1 MNQEEIKKILPH
13 RDHML
18 LIDEAELREGKAYGK
33 KTIRGDEFFLQG
45 HFPGNPVVPGVILC
59 EILGQSACVL
69 LSGEAEGITPFFT
82 GLDKV
87 RFKNPVHPGDVFETE
102 CTLLKHKGPF
112 YWAEG
117 KGYVDGKL
125 CVSAEFSV
133 ALIKEGQEMCS
144 KILVA
149 NRGEV
154 AVRII
159 RACKEMGIETVAVYS
174 EADRNSLPVA
184 LADERICIGGNAAAE
199 SYLNQ
204 KNIISAALATN
215 SEAIH
220 PGYGFLSEN
229 AGFAKL
235 CEENGIVFIGP
246 KSEVISAMGDKDT
259 SRQLMQQVGV
269 PVVPGTEVLKDVEE
283 AKKYAKEIGYP
294 LLVKATAGGGGK
306 GIRVVAR
313 EEDLADAFHTAS
325 REAESAFGNG
335 DVFLEKYLTHV
346 RHVEM
351 QILADQQGNI
361 LCLGERDCSLQLNKQ
376 KVLEETPSPV
386 MTEDIRRKMMDA
398 AVLAAKAANYT
409 NAGTV
414 EFLLAPDGQFYFI
427 EMNTRLQVE
436 HPITEEISGVDIVKW
451 QIRIA
456 CQVPLNMKQEDIRLQ
471 GHAIECRI
479 NARSTGR
486 VEFLHIPGG
495 GRVHF
500 DTALMQDTVVVP
512 FYDSMLGK
520 LIVHANTRE
529 EAIRRMEAS
538 LCEMVIVGV
547 ETNIEEQLQLIRSKI
562 FQKGNYDTLI
572 LDKIL
577 KKG

>member
-1 MNQEEIKKILPH
+1 M
-13 RDHML
+13 
-18 LIDEAELREGKAYGK
+18 
-33 KTIRGDEFFLQG
+33 F
-45 HFPGNPVVPGVILC
+45 
-59 EILGQSACVL
+59 
-69 LSGEAEGITPFFT
+69 
-82 GLDKV
+82 
-87 RFKNPVHPGDVFETE
+87 
-102 CTLLKHKGPF
+102 
-112 YWAEG
+112 
-117 KGYVDGKL
+117 
-125 CVSAEFSV
+125 
-133 ALIKEGQEMCS
+133 S

-215 SEAIH
+215 AEAIH

-313 EEDLADAFHTAS
+313 EEDLEDAFHTAS

-335 DVFLEKYLTHV
+335 EVFLEKYLTHV

-436 HPITEEISGVDIVKW
+436 HPITEEISGIV
-451 QIRIA
+451 RYRA
-456 CQVPLNMKQEDIRLQ
+456 SADSCYCLSGAPECQ
-471 GHAIECRI
+471 
-479 NARSTGR
+479 TGGYPPAGDLSSN
-486 VEFLHIPGG
+486 VIIQCTLYKGGCGFSALPAFG

-538 LCEMVIVGV
+538 LCEMVIVGL
-547 ETNIEEQLQLIRSKI
+547 ETNIEEYAAALIRSKI

>member
-1 MNQEEIKKILPH
+1 M
-13 RDHML
+13 
-18 LIDEAELREGKAYGK
+18 
-33 KTIRGDEFFLQG
+33 F
-45 HFPGNPVVPGVILC
+45 
-59 EILGQSACVL
+59 
-69 LSGEAEGITPFFT
+69 
-82 GLDKV
+82 
-87 RFKNPVHPGDVFETE
+87 
-102 CTLLKHKGPF
+102 
-112 YWAEG
+112 
-117 KGYVDGKL
+117 
-125 CVSAEFSV
+125 
-133 ALIKEGQEMCS
+133 S

-174 EADRNSLPVA
+174 EADKDSLPVA
-184 LADERICIGGNAAAE
+184 LADERICIGGNAAAD

-204 KNIISAALATN
+204 KNIISAALATHA
-215 SEAIH
+215 EAIH

-229 AGFAKL
+229 AAFAKL
-235 CEENGIVFIGP
+235 CEENGITFIGP
-246 KSEVISAMGDKDT
+246 KGEVISAMGDKDA
-259 SRQLMQQVGV
+259 SRQLMQKVGV
-269 PVVPGTEVLKDVEE
+269 PVVPGTEILKDAAE
-283 AKKYAKEIGYP
+283 AKHLAKDIGYP

-306 GIRVVAR
+306 GIRVVWK
-313 EEDLADAFHTAS
+313 EEELEEAFYTAS

-335 DVFLEKYLTHV
+335 AVFLEKYLTSV

-351 QILADQQGNI
+351 QVLADHQGNI

-386 MTEDIRRKMMDA
+386 MTEEIRQKMMDA

-456 CQVPLNMKQEDIRLQ
+456 CQVPLDMTQEDIQLK

-479 NARSTGR
+479 NARSTGK
-486 VEFLHIPGG
+486 VDFLHIPGG
-495 GRVHF
+495 GRIHF
-500 DTALMQDTVVVP
+500 DTALMQDCQVVP

-529 EAIRRMEAS
+529 EAIRKMEAA

-547 ETNIEEQLQLIRSKI
+547 ETNIEDQLRLVRSRA
-562 FQKGNYDTLI
+562 FQKGEYDTLI
-572 LDKIL
+572 LPKIL
-577 KKG
+577 KKDVR

>member
-1 MNQEEIKKILPH
+1 M
-13 RDHML
+13 
-18 LIDEAELREGKAYGK
+18 
-33 KTIRGDEFFLQG
+33 F
-45 HFPGNPVVPGVILC
+45 
-59 EILGQSACVL
+59 
-69 LSGEAEGITPFFT
+69 
-82 GLDKV
+82 
-87 RFKNPVHPGDVFETE
+87 
-102 CTLLKHKGPF
+102 
-112 YWAEG
+112 
-117 KGYVDGKL
+117 
-125 CVSAEFSV
+125 
-133 ALIKEGQEMCS
+133 S

-159 RACKEMGIETVAVYS
+159 RACKEMGIQTVAVYS
-174 EADRNSLPVA
+174 EADRDSLPVA

-204 KNIISAALATN
+204 ENIISAALA
-215 SEAIH
+215 SGAEAIH

-229 AGFAKL
+229 ADFARL
-235 CEENGIVFIGP
+235 CAENGIVFIGP
-246 KSEVISAMGDKDT
+246 KSEVISAMGDKDA
-259 SRQLMQQVGV
+259 SRQLMQKVGV
-269 PVVPGTEVLKDVEE
+269 PVVHGTEILKDAEE
-283 AKKYAKEIGYP
+283 AKRLAKEIGYP

-306 GIRVVAR
+306 GIRVVEKEDDL
-313 EEDLADAFHTAS
+313 EEAFLTAS

-335 DVFLEKYLTHV
+335 DVFLEKYLTSV

-351 QILADQQGNI
+351 QILADHYGNI

-386 MTEDIRRKMMDA
+386 MTAEIRQKMMDA

-436 HPITEEISGVDIVKW
+436 HPITEEISGIDIVKW

-456 CQVPLNMKQEDIRLQ
+456 CEVPLEGKQEEIQLK
-471 GHAIECRI
+471 GHAMECRI
-479 NARSTGR
+479 NARSTGK

-500 DTALMQDTVVVP
+500 DTALMQGLEIVP
-512 FYDSMLGK
+512 YYDAMLGK
-520 LIVHANTRE
+520 LIVHAPTRE
-529 EAIRRMEAS
+529 EAIRKMEAA

-547 ETNIEEQLQLIRSKI
+547 ETNIDEQLKLVRSEA
-562 FQKGNYDTLI
+562 FQKGTYDTLALTTI
-572 LDKIL
+572 LERN
-577 KKG
+577 

>member
-1 MNQEEIKKILPH
+1 M
-13 RDHML
+13 
-18 LIDEAELREGKAYGK
+18 
-33 KTIRGDEFFLQG
+33 F
-45 HFPGNPVVPGVILC
+45 
-59 EILGQSACVL
+59 
-69 LSGEAEGITPFFT
+69 
-82 GLDKV
+82 
-87 RFKNPVHPGDVFETE
+87 
-102 CTLLKHKGPF
+102 
-112 YWAEG
+112 
-117 KGYVDGKL
+117 
-125 CVSAEFSV
+125 
-133 ALIKEGQEMCS
+133 S

-159 RACKEMGIETVAVYS
+159 RACKEMGIRTVAVYS
-174 EADRNSLPVA
+174 EADRDSLPVA
-184 LADERICIGGNAAAE
+184 LADERICIGGNAAAD

-204 KNIISAALATN
+204 KNIISAALA
-215 SEAIH
+215 SGAEAIH
-220 PGYGFLSEN
+220 AGYGFLSEN
-229 AGFAKL
+229 AAFAKL

-246 KSEVISAMGDKDT
+246 KSEVISAMGDKDA
-259 SRQLMQQVGV
+259 SRQLMQRVGV
-269 PVVPGTEVLKDVEE
+269 PVVPGTEILKSAEE
-283 AKKYAKEIGYP
+283 AKRLAKGIGYP

-306 GIRVVAR
+306 GIRVVEQ
-313 EEDLADAFHTAS
+313 EEELEEAFLTAS

-351 QILADQQGNI
+351 QILADHYGNI

-386 MTEDIRRKMMDA
+386 MTAEIRQNMMDA
-398 AVLAAKAANYT
+398 AVLAAKAAHYT

-436 HPITEEISGVDIVKW
+436 HPITEEISGIDIVKW

-456 CQVPLNMKQEDIRLQ
+456 CEVPLEMKQEDIRLN
-471 GHAIECRI
+471 GHAMECRI
-479 NARSTGR
+479 NARSTGK

-500 DTALMQDTVVVP
+500 DTALMQGLEIVP
-512 FYDSMLGK
+512 YYDSMLGK
-520 LIVHANTRE
+520 LIVHAPTRE
-529 EAIRRMEAS
+529 EAIRKMEAA

-547 ETNIEEQLQLIRSKI
+547 ETNVEEQLKLVRSKA
-562 FQKGNYDTLI
+562 FHEGVYDTLRLNSI
-572 LDKIL
+572 LERK
-577 KKG
+577 

>member
-1 MNQEEIKKILPH
+1 M
-13 RDHML
+13 
-18 LIDEAELREGKAYGK
+18 
-33 KTIRGDEFFLQG
+33 F
-45 HFPGNPVVPGVILC
+45 
-59 EILGQSACVL
+59 
-69 LSGEAEGITPFFT
+69 
-82 GLDKV
+82 
-87 RFKNPVHPGDVFETE
+87 
-102 CTLLKHKGPF
+102 
-112 YWAEG
+112 
-117 KGYVDGKL
+117 
-125 CVSAEFSV
+125 
-133 ALIKEGQEMCS
+133 S

-174 EADRNSLPVA
+174 EADRDSLPVA
-184 LADERICIGGNAAAE
+184 LADERICIGGNAAAD

-204 KNIISAALATN
+204 KNIISAALA
-215 SEAIH
+215 SGAEAIH
-220 PGYGFLSEN
+220 AGYGFLSEN
-229 AGFAKL
+229 ASFAKL
-235 CEENGIVFIGP
+235 CEENSIVFIGP
-246 KSEVISAMGDKDT
+246 KSEVISTMGDKDA
-259 SRQLMQQVGV
+259 SRQLMQRVGV
-269 PVVPGTEVLKDVEE
+269 PVVPGTEILKSAEE
-283 AKKYAKEIGYP
+283 AKRLAKGIGYP

-306 GIRVVAR
+306 GIRVVEQ
-313 EEDLADAFHTAS
+313 EEELEEAFLTAS
-325 REAESAFGNG
+325 REAASAFGNG

-351 QILADQQGNI
+351 QILADHYGNI

-386 MTEDIRRKMMDA
+386 MTEEIREKMMDA

-436 HPITEEISGVDIVKW
+436 HPITEEISGIDIVKW

-456 CQVPLNMKQEDIRLQ
+456 CEVPLEMKQEDIRLN
-471 GHAIECRI
+471 GHAMECRI
-479 NARSTGR
+479 NARSTGK

-500 DTALMQDTVVVP
+500 DTALMQGLEIVP
-512 FYDSMLGK
+512 YYDSMLGK
-520 LIVHANTRE
+520 LIVHAPTRE
-529 EAIRRMEAS
+529 EAIRKMEAA

-547 ETNIEEQLQLIRSKI
+547 ETNVEEQLKLVRSKA
-562 FQKGNYDTLI
+562 FHEGAYDTLI
-572 LDKIL
+572 LNSIL
-577 KKG
+577 ERK

>member
-1 MNQEEIKKILPH
+1 M
-13 RDHML
+13 
-18 LIDEAELREGKAYGK
+18 
-33 KTIRGDEFFLQG
+33 F
-45 HFPGNPVVPGVILC
+45 
-59 EILGQSACVL
+59 
-69 LSGEAEGITPFFT
+69 
-82 GLDKV
+82 
-87 RFKNPVHPGDVFETE
+87 
-102 CTLLKHKGPF
+102 
-112 YWAEG
+112 
-117 KGYVDGKL
+117 
-125 CVSAEFSV
+125 
-133 ALIKEGQEMCS
+133 S

-215 SEAIH
+215 AEAIH

-269 PVVPGTEVLKDVEE
+269 PVVPGTEVLKDAEE

-456 CQVPLNMKQEDIRLQ
+456 CQVSLNMKQEDIRLQ

-486 VEFLHIPGG
+486 VDFLHIPGG

>member
-1 MNQEEIKKILPH
+1 M
-13 RDHML
+13 
-18 LIDEAELREGKAYGK
+18 
-33 KTIRGDEFFLQG
+33 F
-45 HFPGNPVVPGVILC
+45 
-59 EILGQSACVL
+59 
-69 LSGEAEGITPFFT
+69 
-82 GLDKV
+82 
-87 RFKNPVHPGDVFETE
+87 
-102 CTLLKHKGPF
+102 
-112 YWAEG
+112 
-117 KGYVDGKL
+117 
-125 CVSAEFSV
+125 
-133 ALIKEGQEMCS
+133 S

-456 CQVPLNMKQEDIRLQ
+456 CQVSLNMKQEDIRLQ

>member
-1 MNQEEIKKILPH
+1 M
-13 RDHML
+13 
-18 LIDEAELREGKAYGK
+18 
-33 KTIRGDEFFLQG
+33 F
-45 HFPGNPVVPGVILC
+45 
-59 EILGQSACVL
+59 
-69 LSGEAEGITPFFT
+69 
-82 GLDKV
+82 
-87 RFKNPVHPGDVFETE
+87 
-102 CTLLKHKGPF
+102 
-112 YWAEG
+112 
-117 KGYVDGKL
+117 
-125 CVSAEFSV
+125 
-133 ALIKEGQEMCS
+133 S

-159 RACKEMGIETVAVYS
+159 RACKEMGIRTVAVYS
-174 EADRNSLPVA
+174 EADRDSLPVA

-204 KNIISAALATN
+204 KNIISAALAAGA
-215 SEAIH
+215 EAIH
-220 PGYGFLSEN
+220 AGYGFLSEN
-229 AGFAKL
+229 ASFAKR

-246 KSEVISAMGDKDT
+246 KSEVISAMGDKDA

-269 PVVPGTEVLKDVEE
+269 PVVPGTEILQDAAE
-283 AKKYAKEIGYP
+283 AKRLAKDIGYP

-306 GIRVVAR
+306 GIRVVER
-313 EEDLADAFHTAS
+313 EEELEEAFLTAS

-351 QILADQQGNI
+351 QILADHYGNI

-386 MTEDIRRKMMDA
+386 MTEEIRQKMMDA
-398 AVLAAKAANYT
+398 AVKAAKAANYT

-436 HPITEEISGVDIVKW
+436 HPITEEISNIDIVKW

-456 CQVPLNMKQEDIRLQ
+456 CEVPLEMKQEDIRLN
-471 GHAIECRI
+471 GHAMECRI
-479 NARSTGR
+479 NARSTGK

-500 DTALMQDTVVVP
+500 DTALMQGLEIVP
-512 FYDSMLGK
+512 YYDSMLGK
-520 LIVHANTRE
+520 LIVHAPTRE
-529 EAIRRMEAS
+529 EAIRKMEAS

-547 ETNIEEQLQLIRSKI
+547 ETNVEEQLKLVRSKA
-562 FQKGNYDTLI
+562 FHEGEYDTLI
-572 LDKIL
+572 LNSIL
-577 KKG
+577 ERK

>member
-1 MNQEEIKKILPH
+1 M
-13 RDHML
+13 
-18 LIDEAELREGKAYGK
+18 
-33 KTIRGDEFFLQG
+33 F
-45 HFPGNPVVPGVILC
+45 
-59 EILGQSACVL
+59 
-69 LSGEAEGITPFFT
+69 
-82 GLDKV
+82 
-87 RFKNPVHPGDVFETE
+87 
-102 CTLLKHKGPF
+102 
-112 YWAEG
+112 
-117 KGYVDGKL
+117 
-125 CVSAEFSV
+125 
-133 ALIKEGQEMCS
+133 S

-184 LADERICIGGNAAAE
+184 LADERICIGGNAAAD

-204 KNIISAALATN
+204 KNIISAALAAN
-215 SEAIH
+215 AEAIH
-220 PGYGFLSEN
+220 TGYGFLSEN
-229 AGFAKL
+229 ADFAKL

-246 KSEVISAMGDKDT
+246 KSEVILAMGDKDS
-259 SRQLMQQVGV
+259 SRQLMQRVGV
-269 PVVPGTEVLKDVEE
+269 PVVPGTEILKDAAE

-306 GIRVVAR
+306 GIRVVER
-313 EEDLADAFHTAS
+313 EEDLEQAFLTAS
-325 REAESAFGNG
+325 GEAESAFGNG
-335 DVFLEKYLTHV
+335 DVFLEKYLSSV

-351 QILADQQGNI
+351 QVLADHYGHI

-386 MTEDIRRKMMDA
+386 MTEEIRQKMMEA

-436 HPITEEISGVDIVKW
+436 HPITEEISGIDIVKW

-456 CQVPLNMKQEDIRLQ
+456 CEVPLEMKQEEIRLK
-471 GHAIECRI
+471 GHAMECRI
-479 NARSTGR
+479 NARSTGK

-500 DTALMQDTVVVP
+500 DTALMQGCEVVP
-512 FYDSMLGK
+512 YYDSMLGK
-520 LIVHANTRE
+520 LIVHAPTRE
-529 EAIRRMEAS
+529 EAIRKMEAA
-538 LCEMVIVGV
+538 LCEMVIQGV
-547 ETNIEEQLQLIRSKI
+547 ETNIDDQLLLVRSEAFHQGDYHTLALPGILAGSQL
-562 FQKGNYDTLI
+562 
-572 LDKIL
+572 
-577 KKG
+577 